1 MIDLKT
7 YYLQQLNN
15 LNNEYTTYT
24 DNYVQNFVSF
34 KTEQLTFNINVRNL
48 NTQNFEIENPNKPYL
63 VAKKNLQLLNTS
75 YAQLANEVKNV
86 FTIKSGNI
94 ESIQKKID
102 KLTTENETL
111 LQESSNISD
120 VNNASQPFFDNERKL
135 YYRSIIYLMTIV
147 CGVIYI
153 LYLLQSTP
161 FIEVAKDL
169 AINTKNAA
177 SNAIDKAKGAT
188 NDTNSPNASGN
199 SSTKNM
205 LILLLI
211 STVIIAVFYFI
222 IYLVRRAK
230 PTAKESATEKE
241 MKLIAEKCT
250 NDKSE
255 SWIMS
260 EMGKIKSYLTTPNV
274 PDNQQQ

>member
-102 KLTTENETL
+102 KLTTENERL

-153 LYLLQSTP
+153 LYLLQSTT
-161 FIEVAKDL
+161 FI
-169 AINTKNAA
+169 
-177 SNAIDKAKGAT
+177 
-188 NDTNSPNASGN
+188 
-199 SSTKNM
+199 
-205 LILLLI
+205 
-211 STVIIAVFYFI
+211 
-222 IYLVRRAK
+222 
-230 PTAKESATEKE
+230 
-241 MKLIAEKCT
+241 
-250 NDKSE
+250 
-255 SWIMS
+255 
-260 EMGKIKSYLTTPNV
+260 
-274 PDNQQQ
+274 